1 MFLYFKDLRLH
12 FVLASLA
19 GSVILII
26 LAVFIM
32 RLFFVPLAA
41 CVLVGF
47 SYALLW
53 TIFRRTLAEKKAV
66 ARFAHVH
73 HLLNDECQVSH
84 YVKFYEYLLAENRD
98 PHLRRRLLVNLSTG
112 YLEQGKDLKAKD
124 LLEPLTAYFFAHHT
138 NVNKLMFC
146 NNMTRYYLDARDL
159 ENAEKM
165 LKIYKAVLDDPALSK
180 ALRESHLT
188 MYEDKEA
195 TFYLLKGHAK
205 EVEAFYQEF
214 LDDDHTQLEKVHAQE
229 KLAIIYRQTNRP
241 DLALAAK
248 MYLIKNGGDTNA
260 ARQARLE
267 FNNAGKTD

>member
-12 FVLASLA
+12 FVVASLA

-53 TIFRRTLAEKKAV
+53 TIFRRTAAEKKAV

-73 HLLNDECQVSH
+73 HLLNDECQVDH
-84 YVKFYEYLLAENRD
+84 YVTFYEYLLSQNHD
-98 PHLRRRLLVNLSTG
+98 PRMRRRLLVNLSTG
-112 YLEQGKDLKAKD
+112 YLEQGKDLKAKE

-165 LKIYKAVLDDPALSK
+165 LKIYQAVLDDHALSDE
-180 ALRESHLT
+180 LRQSHLA

-195 TFYLLKGHAK
+195 TLYLLQGHAK
-205 EVEAFYQEF
+205 EVEGFYQEF
-214 LDDDHTQLEKVHAQE
+214 LEGDHTQLERVHANE
-229 KLAIIYRQTNRP
+229 KLAIIYRQTSRP

-248 MYLIKNGGDTNA
+248 MYLIKNGGDTFA

-267 FNNAGKTD
+267 FNNAGQTE